1 MTSHTNRLTSDAV
14 TTQLGESYGHYG
26 VEEQARHVELL
37 QAVQQP
43 EEVAVHVEGGAD
55 QHWTATICTAD
66 RVGALAAIAGLFTA
80 HGFDIDSADI
90 FTLDFSKPQ
99 GVVGKGGRQRRYSR
113 RALANPGP
121 PARMTLDIFQVVAL
135 GEARPDAWQR
145 FREDLESLVALLVA
159 GEQAE
164 ARDEI
169 IEMVSNGLRR
179 TDRPSVQPLPMGIEV
194 DNDVSPAH
202 TQLTIRSVDTPGF
215 LFEFTNTVAALHVDI
230 KLAKI
235 RSFAGGTDDTFWVTG
250 RNGKKITNAASIH
263 DLRVAAALIKQ
274 FTYLLPQ
281 SPNPAQALRQFN
293 SLTHLMLSR
302 PDWRQRLRDLESSKV
317 LEILAELMGVSQ
329 FLWEDFLRLQHEN
342 LFPVL
347 DAQSLDHRMSR
358 EQLERAL
365 LGQMGGVT
373 DHGELVKELNSVK
386 DREMFRIDLRHI
398 TGRIEFSGFS
408 EELTTLTEVIVGSG
422 AELSHKALCE
432 SENMDE
438 RTLAEGLNSS
448 WCICALGKFGGRE
461 LGFGSDMEL
470 VVLYETKSPDGTSAS
485 AENAQ
490 YFEEF
495 VRTLTRTIKPQ
506 REGIFEIDLR
516 LRPYGDKG
524 PLASTPEGF
533 RQYYSMGGAARQFER
548 MSLVKLRP
556 VAGDPELGARVE
568 VRDAFVYSGIPLDMK
583 NILHLRNRQ
592 ASELVQ
598 AGSVNAKYSPGGLVD
613 VEYFV
618 QAQQI
623 AVGHTDPNVRVTNT
637 LDAIDQ
643 LARGGHISK
652 QRTSELRETYGFL
665 RQLIDALR
673 GVRGHARDLAIPSV
687 DSREFAYLTRRL
699 KYESS
704 LKLQRAIAIHMD
716 TAGMLLR

>member
-1 MTSHTNRLTSDAV
+1 M
-14 TTQLGESYGHYG
+14 
-26 VEEQARHVELL
+26 
-37 QAVQQP
+37 
-43 EEVAVHVEGGAD
+43 
-55 QHWTATICTAD
+55 
-66 RVGALAAIAGLFTA
+66 
-80 HGFDIDSADI
+80 
-90 FTLDFSKPQ
+90 
-99 GVVGKGGRQRRYSR
+99 
-113 RALANPGP
+113 
-121 PARMTLDIFQVVAL
+121 
-135 GEARPDAWQR
+135 
-145 FREDLESLVALLVA
+145 
-159 GEQAE
+159 
-164 ARDEI
+164 
-169 IEMVSNGLRR
+169 
-179 TDRPSVQPLPMGIEV
+179 
-194 DNDVSPAH
+194 
-202 TQLTIRSVDTPGF
+202 
-215 LFEFTNTVAALHVDI
+215 
-230 KLAKI
+230 
-235 RSFAGGTDDTFWVTG
+235 TG

-263 DLRVAAALIKQ
+263 ELRVAAALIKQ

-495 VRTLTRTIKPQ
+495 
-506 REGIFEIDLR
+506 
-516 LRPYGDKG
+516 
-524 PLASTPEGF
+524 
-533 RQYYSMGGAARQFER
+533 
-548 MSLVKLRP
+548 
-556 VAGDPELGARVE
+556 LG
-568 VRDAFVYSGIPLDMK
+568 
-583 NILHLRNRQ
+583 H
-592 ASELVQ
+592 
-598 AGSVNAKYSPGGLVD
+598 
-613 VEYFV
+613 
-618 QAQQI
+618 
-623 AVGHTDPNVRVTNT
+623 
-637 LDAIDQ
+637 
-643 LARGGHISK
+643 
-652 QRTSELRETYGFL
+652 
-665 RQLIDALR
+665 
-673 GVRGHARDLAIPSV
+673 
-687 DSREFAYLTRRL
+687 
-699 KYESS
+699 
-704 LKLQRAIAIHMD
+704 
-716 TAGMLLR
+716 